1 MIKKKKKTC
10 IWCGKR
16 EPEVEFNT
24 IAHILPHA
32 LGGQEIVDDVCDDC
46 NHYFGTAPKGRQGVP
61 CMDHAFKEIFGAIRM
76 FSKNLS
82 SESYK
87 NFSSSYFTYRHSNHL
102 IKIKNNFNSKYV
114 THQFKR
120 L

>member
-1 MIKKKKKTC
+1 MSEKKKKTC
-10 IWCGKR
+10 IWCGKC

-61 CMDHAFKEIFGAIRM
+61 CMDHAFKEIYGAI
-76 FSKNLS
+76 
-82 SESYK
+82 
-87 NFSSSYFTYRHSNHL
+87 YRKEVAL
-102 IKIKNNFNSKYV
+102 
-114 THQFKR
+114 R
-120 L
+120 